1 MTTFARRDVQRA
13 FRKFNDTVSDLF
25 RADFRTWGDT
35 LNRLLD
41 HCEKNNVMS
50 VVVGPLKKNTQINVQ
65 SWHQDAMETIGGMIG
80 SGRFT
85 LPLDDEDRTALLYQF
100 LLAID
105 KNEIAVDKFCM
116 HFFGK
121 TNYQE
126 MVDVFN
132 QEIVEKFTREIGY
145 RLEEIEEDVAGQET
159 IELKDLIVFNHYDQS
174 TVVHGTVTGGNVNIG
189 SGSITARDVTIN
201 SVDDLVKAFNALKHE
216 LDSDV
221 ARNACDRVI
230 REVTGDNDSNLITEA
245 VNEIARS
252 EPNKAG
258 KLKEVLERIGTSLIA
273 STVFHSIKTSLG
285 H

>member
-1 MTTFARRDVQRA
+1 M
-13 FRKFNDTVSDLF
+13 K
-25 RADFRTWGDT
+25 
-35 LNRLLD
+35 
-41 HCEKNNVMS
+41 
-50 VVVGPLKKNTQINVQ
+50 
-65 SWHQDAMETIGGMIG
+65 TIGSMIG

-105 KNEIAVDKFCM
+105 KNEIKVDRFCM

-126 MVDVFN
+126 MVVVFN

-145 RLEEIEEDVAGQET
+145 RLKEIEEDVAGKET
-159 IELKDLIVFNHYDQS
+159 IQLKDLIVFNHYDQS
-174 TVVHGTVTGGNVNIG
+174 TIVHGTVTGGNVNIG

-221 ARNACDRVI
+221 ARDACDRVI
-230 REVTGDNDSNLITEA
+230 REVTGDNNSDSITEA

-252 EPNKAG
+252 EPKKAG

-285 H
+285 Y